1 MRERLR
7 SSSLGLGIVGVLL
20 LLAGTVFALQGD
32 GIIGGSS
39 MTGVSFWI
47 YAGSVIAV
55 IGVIFIVLGFVLTSR
70 SRAGEVAPVQP
81 K

>member
-70 SRAGEVAPVQP
+70 SRAGGVAPVQP